1 MTSDP
6 SAGAET
12 IITSDQ
18 AVRGGKVIELK
29 RIVDEAVQE
38 CPGVKRV
45 FVATRTG
52 ADVPRSGL
60 DIPLEKVGPAPAHAA
75 WLTA

>member
-1 MTSDP
+1 MTCL

-29 RIVDEAVQE
+29 RIVDEAVRE

-52 ADVPRSGL
+52 ADVPRSAL
-60 DIPLEKVGPAPAHAA
+60 DIPLEKVRSHLPRSTVE
-75 WLTA
+75 WE